1 MLFKILK
8 NQFKIHDCPSWGGA
22 MSLKITTL
30 IENSMGEHLSL
41 KNEHGISF
49 YIEKDNHKLLFD
61 TGQSGAFIYNAKELQ
76 IDLSEL
82 EYVILSHG
90 HYDHSGG
97 FRPLVAEVNSFEL
110 IIGKGFF
117 TEKYAY
123 RNNSYEFLGNNFNE
137 NFLKERNIPYR
148 YVTEDITEIID
159 GVYVIT
165 NFPRNYKDEVI
176 NPRFKLLQD
185 GKLVDD
191 KFLDEI
197 LVAIDTP
204 RGLVIL
210 LGCSHPGM
218 KNMMEAAKNLLNKP
232 IYAVL
237 GGTHLVEASK
247 ESLSIS
253 IDYLNNSDIKIIGVS
268 HCTGDVA
275 SEKLSISN
283 ERYFHNRT
291 GSSLIVE

>member
-1 MLFKILK
+1 M
-8 NQFKIHDCPSWGGA
+8 
-22 MSLKITTL
+22 
-30 IENSMGEHLSL
+30 
-41 KNEHGISF
+41 
-49 YIEKDNHKLLFD
+49 
-61 TGQSGAFIYNAKELQ
+61 
-76 IDLSEL
+76 
-82 EYVILSHG
+82 
-90 HYDHSGG
+90 
-97 FRPLVAEVNSFEL
+97 
-110 IIGKGFF
+110 
-117 TEKYAY
+117 
-123 RNNSYEFLGNNFNE
+123 
-137 NFLKERNIPYR
+137 
-148 YVTEDITEIID
+148 
-159 GVYVIT
+159 
-165 NFPRNYKDEVI
+165 
-176 NPRFKLLQD
+176 QD